1 MSEPSIEQ
9 LQAAAA
15 AQFDRQSDCY
25 GKSHI
30 LADTADVESGIRD
43 LQPLPRFAPPC
54 A

>member
-1 MSEPSIEQ
+1 MNDPSVEQ
-9 LQAAAA
+9 QQAASAT
-15 AQFDRQSDCY
+15 QFDRQSDCY

-43 LQPLPRFAPPC
+43 LQPQPRFAPPY